1 MANQK
6 LFVSSHAPYWHNG
19 SSLSMKSY
27 NIMLAVLPAV
37 LMGIYQYGPPALG
50 VVALSVSTAMIWE
63 LIMNYV
69 TKRPASIGDGNA
81 AVIGLLMAMLL
92 PASTPWWTVLIGT
105 FLAVVVG
112 KQIFGGI
119 GCNPLNPVLVAIA
132 IILLSWKGLLDFD
145 EALVNY
151 DLGFEVIVYP
161 LAALKHLGTSV
172 VLNYSVGDLLMGQ
185 YAGAIGS
192 TFGIGLIIGGI
203 YLILRGMICWEISI
217 SFLAGVFVTAFFF
230 NIADSEKYAGPLFH
244 LLTGYTLIGAFFLA
258 TEDSSSPVN
267 FIPMLIYGACAGFLT
282 VLIRNI
288 GAFVDGAVF
297 AILMMN
303 IANPL
308 LDKIRPKPLGK
319 GIKHA

>member
-1 MANQK
+1 MDSQK

-27 NIMLAVLPAV
+27 NIMLAALPAV
-37 LMGIYQYGPPALG
+37 IMGIYQYGAPALG

-69 TKRPASIGDGNA
+69 TKRQVTIGDGNA
-81 AVIGLLMAMLL
+81 AVIGLLLAMVL
-92 PASTPWWTVLIGT
+92 PASIPWWAVLIGT

-119 GCNPLNPVLVAIA
+119 GCNPLNPVLVSIA
-132 IILLSWKGLLDFD
+132 IIMLSWKGLLDFD

-151 DLGFEVIVYP
+151 DLGFEVMVYP
-161 LAALKHLGTSV
+161 LAALKYLGTSV
-172 VLNYSVGDLLMGQ
+172 VSNYSAGDLLMGQ

-192 TFGIGLIIGGI
+192 TFGLGLIIGGI
-203 YLILRGMICWEISI
+203 YLILRGMIRWEISI
-217 SFLAGVFVTAFFF
+217 SFLVGVFVTAFLF
-230 NIADSEKYAGPLFH
+230 NVADSEKYAGPLFH

-308 LDKIRPKPLGK
+308 LDKIRPKALGK